1 MTGLDTR
8 RVAVAGVLDAL
19 TVILG
24 VTGVGFIP
32 VPTPAGAMTFAH
44 LPTILAGILGGPLMG
59 SLVGLMFG
67 LTTFQFLPDFR
78 VVIPARVLIGPVA
91 FAVYAAL
98 RRGRRQGNGGR
109 ALAAPAAAVAGS
121 LTNTVGTLT
130 LAVVFGY
137 IPLAGKTGALGIA
150 LLQGGP
156 EALASALVLAPIV
169 YAVNKVLPER

>member
-1 MTGLDTR
+1 
-8 RVAVAGVLDAL
+8 
-19 TVILG
+19 
-24 VTGVGFIP
+24 
-32 VPTPAGAMTFAH
+32 
-44 LPTILAGILGGPLMG
+44 MG